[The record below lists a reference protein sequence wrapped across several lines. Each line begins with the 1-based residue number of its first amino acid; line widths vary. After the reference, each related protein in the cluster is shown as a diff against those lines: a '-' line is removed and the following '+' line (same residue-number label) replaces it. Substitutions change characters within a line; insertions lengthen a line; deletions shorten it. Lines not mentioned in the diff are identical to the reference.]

1 SATAPDSHGI
11 SCADPLF
18 QARKEL
24 DRELA
29 PWARRF
35 KIYLKPSHKPAA
47 KCDNGAVGR
56 QHFFLLSQSL
66 KNCVALLCRRD
77 RVGDIPKIIC
87 RVFSND
93 TGRTPFQVASRF
105 RRLCAIQLHDFLAT
119 PSTFPFLITPCS
131 ETRHPPLTN
140 QLL

>member
-1 SATAPDSHGI
+1 MRAK
-11 SCADPLF
+11 
-18 QARKEL
+18 ARHVCLTQLSTLKSQ
-24 DRELA
+24 LA
-29 PWARRF
+29 
-35 KIYLKPSHKPAA
+35 
-47 KCDNGAVGR
+47 
-56 QHFFLLSQSL
+56 FFLLSQSL

-140 QLL
+140 QLLREDGSRWQTNATFFHPWTHTRNLPR